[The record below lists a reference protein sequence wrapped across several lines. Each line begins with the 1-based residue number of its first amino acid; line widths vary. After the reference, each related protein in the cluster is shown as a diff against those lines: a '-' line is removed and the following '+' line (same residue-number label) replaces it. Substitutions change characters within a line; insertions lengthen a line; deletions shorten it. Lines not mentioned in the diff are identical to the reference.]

1 MAGASLPYI
10 AVVGPGVSDE
20 LDERIAEQVG
30 RAIARRGAI
39 LVCGGM
45 TGVMEAACR
54 GAKREGGTTVG
65 ILPSFGR
72 DDANPYV
79 DIAIATG
86 MGEMRNALIVRT
98 ADVLVAVGGAFGT
111 LSEIALALK
120 TGVPVVGLGTW
131 KLGRPKDGP
140 DPIVRAAGPEEAVGL
155 ALEQARRVS
164 RGEP

>member
-1 MAGASLPYI
+1 MPDASLPYI

-20 LDERIAEQVG
+20 LDDRIAGQVG
-30 RAIARRGAI
+30 GAVARRGAV

-54 GAKREGGTTVG
+54 AAKGEGGTTIG
-65 ILPSFGR
+65 ILPGSER
-72 DDANPYV
+72 TDANPYV

-98 ADVLVAVGGAFGT
+98 ADALVAVGGAFGT

-120 TGVPVVGLGTW
+120 TGVPVVGIGTW
-131 KLGRPKDGP
+131 ELARPGGGGP
-140 DPIVRAAGPEEAVGL
+140 DPIVRAADPEEAVSL
-155 ALEQARRVS
+155 ALERAAACRR
-164 RGEP
+164 

>member
-1 MAGASLPYI
+1 
-10 AVVGPGVSDE
+10 GPGVSDE
-20 LDERIAEQVG
+20 LDDRIAGQVG
-30 RAIARRGAI
+30 GAVARRGAV

-54 GAKREGGTTVG
+54 AAKREGGTTIG
-65 ILPSFGR
+65 ILPGSER
-72 DDANPYV
+72 TDANPYV

-120 TGVPVVGLGTW
+120 TGVPVVGIGTW
-131 KLGRPKDGP
+131 ELARPGSGGP
-140 DPIVRAAGPEEAVGL
+140 DPIVRAADAEEAVAL
-155 ALEQARRVS
+155 ALERARRVS
-164 RGEP
+164 